1 MPNRLAFLGP
11 AGTHSEQACLV
22 YNPEATRL
30 PYSEIPAVAS
40 AVDSEEADEGIVPI
54 ENSLEGAVTG
64 TVDLLIHDS
73 GLFIRQEIVLP
84 IKHFLV
90 ARDGTSTRQIQ
101 TIYSHTQALAQC
113 QGWLSKNLPDA
124 ELVASL
130 STSAAVEEMM
140 QIGGDTAAISTE
152 RASHLYGASVLV
164 GGIEDSPNNMTRF
177 VVLAPS
183 DHAPTGKDKTSM
195 CFSFDE
201 DAPGILYEALG
212 EFATR
217 GINLTKIESRPT
229 KQDLGRYV
237 FLVDLEGHRED
248 AKVKAA
254 LEGVERKVL
263 MFKIFGSFPRYAV
276 PR

>member
-1 MPNRLAFLGP
+1 
-11 AGTHSEQACLV
+11 
-22 YNPEATRL
+22 
-30 PYSEIPAVAS
+30 
-40 AVDSEEADEGIVPI
+40 
-54 ENSLEGAVTG
+54 
-64 TVDLLIHDS
+64 
-73 GLFIRQEIVLP
+73 
-84 IKHFLV
+84 
-90 ARDGTSTRQIQ
+90 
-101 TIYSHTQALAQC
+101 
-113 QGWLSKNLPDA
+113 
-124 ELVASL
+124 
-130 STSAAVEEMM
+130 
-140 QIGGDTAAISTE
+140 
-152 RASHLYGASVLV
+152 
-164 GGIEDSPNNMTRF
+164 MTRF

-183 DHAPTGKDKTSM
+183 YHAPTGKDKTSM

-254 LEGVERKVL
+254 LEGVERKVS